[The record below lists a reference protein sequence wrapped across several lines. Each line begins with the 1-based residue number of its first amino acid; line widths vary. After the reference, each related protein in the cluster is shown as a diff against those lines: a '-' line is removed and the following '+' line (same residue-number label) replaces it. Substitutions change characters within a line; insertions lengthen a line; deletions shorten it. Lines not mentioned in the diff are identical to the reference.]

1 MNPDA
6 PPTAAPLPE
15 LRAFTVRT
23 DDGIRLRGVV
33 RDAVRDPVREATS
46 DGGGDRGD
54 PATRT
59 GATGAPESE
68 GEPHRRAAVV
78 LVNGLTMSVAAWDG
92 LERLLA
98 AERTVVRY
106 DMRGQGASDA
116 PQGPYPPSRHAADLE
131 QVLGAQQLSHV
142 HLVALSNG
150 GLVAQRVAARLAE
163 GDAEGTRAAPRSGPE
178 ATAGTRLVS
187 LALLDS
193 FATVDA
199 HLRAVLRSWLQAL
212 DGGGAEAR
220 FDAALPWVW
229 GPDFLEANAVAI
241 ADARG
246 TAGSAPIHAVR
257 GLIEGLLTDETRE
270 PCPGLARVDTPLLVA
285 VGEHDILTP
294 RRASAAITA
303 AFGRGDVTVV
313 PGVGHAAPIEDP
325 RAVARL
331 LLPFLT
337 VAESEPS

>member
-1 MNPDA
+1 M
-6 PPTAAPLPE
+6 
-15 LRAFTVRT
+15 
-23 DDGIRLRGVV
+23 
-33 RDAVRDPVREATS
+33 
-46 DGGGDRGD
+46 
-54 PATRT
+54 
-59 GATGAPESE
+59 
-68 GEPHRRAAVV
+68 
-78 LVNGLTMSVAAWDG
+78 LVNGLTMSEAAWDG

-98 AERTVVRY
+98 AERPVVRY

-116 PQGPYPPSRHAADLE
+116 PGGPYPPSRHAADLE
-131 QVLGAQQLSHV
+131 QVLGALRLARV

-150 GLVAQRVAARLAE
+150 GLVAQRVAATLAT
-163 GDAEGTRAAPRSGPE
+163 GDADRTGAAPGSAAGPARGLE

-241 ADARG
+241 ADARVN
-246 TAGSAPIHAVR
+246 AGSAPSHAVR

-270 PCPGLARVDTPLLVA
+270 PCPGLANVEAPLLVA
-285 VGEHDILTP
+285 VGEHDVLTP
-294 RRASAAITA
+294 HRASAAITA
-303 AFGRGDVTVV
+303 AFGRGDVIVV

-331 LLPFLT
+331 LLPFLAA
-337 VAESEPS
+337 AESEAS